1 MDNNR
6 RTHQLTLPP
15 ANTSLAHEDRL
26 RALLKKTLQ
35 DAATLGLGLGLS
47 VSVSACGGGEPLPD
61 RKVSAVCESAAP
73 DLGCKP
79 ELAVPDFARL
89 NPKTPVSHWV
99 MGHGRSIDKQH
110 GVTCGQTANSA
121 DCQAQIDAAIAAGV
135 RPPSGNCEAF
145 EACDPGEQFIL
156 ARGANGITILKTQDE
171 LHRFLSPIE
180 NAAEAAA
187 VALHF
192 SGSNFNCE
200 DKRSGI
206 SCEGDAFTVVATQ
219 DNCGGTIYLRQSVVP
234 VDGPTV
240 TTTTLESKPSNCAI
254 GRIPDGCDTQIRGAV
269 SWGSLADFWSDCAAL
284 EAASVPA
291 FYLLAEDLRALGA
304 PDELVAQAMTSAE
317 DEIRHA
323 KAVFA
328 LAARAG
334 AGSVDVKVP
343 ARSPKSLFEMAH
355 ENAVEGCVRET
366 FGAFIGAYQA
376 NAAQDPTARAVLVQI
391 AEDEMKHAALSHAI
405 AAWAEPLLTDAQR
418 QQISEDRKQMV
429 VQLRKKAEAQH
440 AADVYAQAGYPSTEA
455 AACILN
461 HLEETLWA

>member
-1 MDNNR
+1 MYF
-6 RTHQLTLPP
+6 
-15 ANTSLAHEDRL
+15 S
-26 RALLKKTLQ
+26 
-35 DAATLGLGLGLS
+35 
-47 VSVSACGGGEPLPD
+47 
-61 RKVSAVCESAAP
+61 
-73 DLGCKP
+73 
-79 ELAVPDFARL
+79 
-89 NPKTPVSHWV
+89 
-99 MGHGRSIDKQH
+99 
-110 GVTCGQTANSA
+110 
-121 DCQAQIDAAIAAGV
+121 
-135 RPPSGNCEAF
+135 
-145 EACDPGEQFIL
+145 
-156 ARGANGITILKTQDE
+156 GANL
-171 LHRFLSPIE
+171 
-180 NAAEAAA
+180 
-187 VALHF
+187 
-192 SGSNFNCE
+192 NCD

-219 DNCGGTIYLRQSVVP
+219 HNCGEMIYLRQSVVP

-254 GRIPDGCDTQIRGAV
+254 GRIPNGCDTQIRGAV
-269 SWGSLADFWSDCAAL
+269 SWRSLADFWSDCAAL

-291 FYLLAEDLRALGA
+291 FYLLAEDLRSLGA
-304 PDELVAQAMTSAE
+304 PDDLVTQAMASAE

-391 AEDEMKHAALSHAI
+391 AEDEMQHAALSHAI
-405 AAWAEPLLTDAQR
+405 AAWAEPLLTDEQR

-429 VQLRKKAEAQH
+429 VQLRKTAAAQH
-440 AADVYAQAGYPSTEA
+440 ATDIYAQAGYPSTEA
-455 AACILN
+455 ATCILN
-461 HLEETLWA
+461 HLEETLWV